1 MVGFSLS
8 LASMQV
14 AEVDA
19 AALQAL
25 PDESKE
31 ALLQRLLEQKLRSFA
46 SQVPFHAPQQFAL
59 I

>member
-1 MVGFSLS
+1 
-8 LASMQV
+8 MQV
-14 AEVDA
+14 PEVDA

-46 SQVPFHAPQQFAL
+46 SQVPLPAPQQFAL
-59 I
+59 T

>member
-1 MVGFSLS
+1 MRFSLS

-14 AEVDA
+14 PEVDA

-31 ALLQRLLEQKLRSFA
+31 ALLQRLLEKKLRCFA
-46 SQVPFHAPQQFAL
+46 TPGLPL
-59 I
+59 

>member
-1 MVGFSLS
+1 MVRFPLS

-14 AEVDA
+14 PEVDA

-46 SQVPFHAPQQFAL
+46 SQVLLHAPQRSAL
-59 I
+59 T

>member
-1 MVGFSLS
+1 MVRFSLS
-8 LASMQV
+8 LASVQV
-14 AEVDA
+14 PEIDA

-46 SQVPFHAPQQFAL
+46 SQVLLHASQRFAL
-59 I
+59 T